1 MKNYSLEQIIST
13 TLRAGITV
21 AAGLGIVG
29 GLWFMCSLGSQPV
42 SFAIFHGADPVFRSP
57 LSAIRTIAQAGSG
70 SGGMK
75 SLAIAQLGILLLLA
89 TPVMRVL
96 FSALGF
102 MREGDRTYIVI
113 TLLVLATLLT
123 SAFAL

>member
-1 MKNYSLEQIIST
+1 MKNHSLEQTIST
-13 TLRAGITV
+13 TLRVGITL

-29 GLWFMCSLGSQPV
+29 GLWFLCLLGSLPV
-42 SFAIFHGADPVFRSP
+42 SFATFHGADPVFRSP
-57 LSAIRTIAQAGSG
+57 LSTVRAIAQAGPG
-70 SGGMK
+70 PGGLRA
-75 SLAIAQLGILLLLA
+75 LAVVQLGILLLLA

-123 SAFAL
+123 SALAL

>member
-1 MKNYSLEQIIST
+1 M
-13 TLRAGITV
+13 

-29 GLWFMCSLGSQPV
+29 GLWFMCSLGSLPV
-42 SFAIFHGADPVFRSP
+42 SFATFHGADPVFRSP
-57 LSAIRTIAQAGSG
+57 ILTVRAITQAGPAP
-70 SGGMK
+70 GGLRQ
-75 SLAIAQLGILLLLA
+75 LAIVQLGILLLLA

-123 SAFAL
+123 SALAL

>member
-1 MKNYSLEQIIST
+1 MKNHSLEQTIST
-13 TLRAGITV
+13 TLRVGITL

-29 GLWFMCSLGSQPV
+29 GLWFLCLLGSLPV
-42 SFAIFHGADPVFRSP
+42 SFATFHGADPVFRSP
-57 LSAIRTIAQAGSG
+57 LSTVRAITKAGPG
-70 SGGMK
+70 PGGLRP
-75 SLAIAQLGILLLLA
+75 LAVVQLGILLLLA

-102 MREGDRTYIVI
+102 MREGDRIYVFI